1 MYCLRYKTIMPG
13 ENAAFYVGRVPI
25 HGRMILAPMDG
36 FGDSPFRLICRKFGS
51 AMSYIPFISARAIL
65 QDSKRLR
72 NELHFD
78 PGERPIALQLYDD
91 DPVRLHKAALRLLSL
106 KPDIIDINMGCSNRR
121 VSGHGAGAGLLRDT
135 HKIAALIEDLSAS
148 LPVPVTVKIRLGWND
163 LNRNYLEVAKI
174 VEENNG
180 AMLAVH
186 GRTRQQAYKGKAD
199 WDAIAEIKQAV
210 SIPVI
215 GNGDVGSPEDVRC
228 FFAHTACDGVMIGRA
243 AIGNP
248 WIFQERHDH
257 KVSLSELSA
266 VIYAHYE
273 GMRIKYGERLGLLR
287 FRKHLCSYL
296 AHAPRV
302 DKLRYAL
309 LTADDHKTF
318 LKLLARAGFSR
329 PSEPLLLFGSQQPS
343 QAY

>member
-1 MYCLRYKTIMPG
+1 MPG
-13 ENAAFYVGRVPI
+13 ENAAFLIGRVPI

-51 AMSYIPFISARAIL
+51 AMSYIPFISAREII
-65 QDSKRLR
+65 QDSNRLR

-78 PGERPIALQLYDD
+78 LRERPIAIQLYDD
-91 DPVRLHKAALRLLSL
+91 DPVRLRKAALCLQSL
-106 KPDIIDINMGCSNRR
+106 KPDVIDINMGCSNRR

-135 HKIAALIEDLSAS
+135 QKIATLIADLSAS
-148 LPVPVTVKIRLGWND
+148 LAVPVTVKIRLGWD
-163 LNRNYLEVAKI
+163 DQNRNYLEVAKI

-180 AMLAVH
+180 ALIAVH
-186 GRTRQQAYKGKAD
+186 GRTRKQAYKGNAD
-199 WDAIAEIKQAV
+199 WDAIAEIKRAV

-215 GNGDVGSPEDVRC
+215 GNGDVRSTEDIRR

-248 WIFQERHDH
+248 WIFQDRHGQ
-257 KVSLSELSA
+257 KVSRSELSA

-273 GMRIKYGERLGLLR
+273 GMLNKYGERLGLLR

-296 AHAPRV
+296 AHAPRAER
-302 DKLRYAL
+302 LRYAL
-309 LTADDHKTF
+309 LTADDNKTI
-318 LKLLARAGFSR
+318 LKLLARAGFSK
-329 PSEPLLLFGSQQPS
+329 PSEPLPLFDSQQLS
-343 QAY
+343 QA